1 MKMYRQMYNP
11 HKQKML
17 GFFNNFL
24 EWKEVV
30 RPESLIIATL
40 NSSRSIN

>member
-11 HKQKML
+11 RKQKLL

-24 EWKEVV
+24 EWKGVV
-30 RPESLIIATL
+30 GPESLIIATL
-40 NSSRSIN
+40 NSSRSKN